1 MNLAYNILWFEDDQ
15 DWYESIIDNI
25 KEIIEDELGFIMTMP
40 LLKKNG
46 DDIDSINFSEYDII
60 LMDLNLE
67 KSPTGDKLIEK
78 IRGFEVF
85 TNIIFYS
92 SEGISKVSEKVKNLE
107 LEGVYFSSRDGNSF
121 IKKVEKI
128 IHTTIKKVQ
137 DINNM
142 RGLILA
148 ETSDLDKK
156 MHKIVETVL
165 QNREDFKDAL
175 TTHLFDEAIKYSSEK
190 KKKCDKYSSDSDTT
204 KLLKESMLFDTER
217 KIYATQFILD
227 SILPDSFS
235 IHKQN
240 GFKNSYKERI
250 SKPRNILAH
259 GIPIN
264 KDGKKIFVYK
274 STEIEL
280 TDEYC
285 SEIRKALKLYGD
297 LLDSINK
304 NISTPAHSLQ
314 LTTFK

>member
-25 KEIIEDELGFIMTMP
+25 KEVIEDKLGFIMTLP

-46 DDIDSINFSEYDII
+46 DNIENINFSEYDLI

-78 IRGFEVF
+78 IRSFEVF

-92 SEGISKVSEKVKNLE
+92 SEGVSKVLEKVKDLE

-121 IKKVEKI
+121 VKKVEKI
-128 IHTTIKKVQ
+128 IHTTIKKIQ

-156 MHKIVETVL
+156 MHQIVKTVL
-165 QNREDFKDAL
+165 ENRLDFKEAL
-175 TTHLFDEAIKYSSEK
+175 TDHLFEEATKFSSEK
-190 KKKCDKYSSDSDTT
+190 KEKCEKYSTKKDTE
-204 KLLKESMLFDTER
+204 KLLKENMLFDTER

-235 IHKQN
+235 IHKQD
-240 GFKNSYKERI
+240 GFKNSYKNCI

-259 GIPIN
+259 GTPIM

-280 TDEYC
+280 NDEYC
-285 SEIRKALKLYGD
+285 SEIRKALKLYGA

-304 NISTPAHSLQ
+304 NLLIPA
-314 LTTFK
+314 